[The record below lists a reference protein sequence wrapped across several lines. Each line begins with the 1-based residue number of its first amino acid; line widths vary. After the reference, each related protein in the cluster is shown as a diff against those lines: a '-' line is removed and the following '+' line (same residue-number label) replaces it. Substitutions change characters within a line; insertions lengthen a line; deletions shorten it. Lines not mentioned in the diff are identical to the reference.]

1 VSDTALRRVG
11 YAAGAAWVA
20 LTGAGLALLW
30 PSVETPSDLLAGNAA
45 NNAALGLSLGVMA
58 PVLTTA
64 PPRNPLGWLLHALAA
79 VNAVVIACD
88 GYATRAVIEAPGSL
102 P

>member
-1 VSDTALRRVG
+1 MSDTALRRVG